1 MPFELDQAALDVIRG
16 LQRPG
21 QPDVL
26 AMIVNLFCES
36 APRLIATMGNA
47 VIQGDYPAAATAAH
61 TLKSSAAHLG
71 LHELY
76 ELCTT
81 IENYGG
87 GATTEAIKR
96 FIDRIQALYPDAE
109 QALRAVV
116 ARGSQR

>member
-47 VIQGDYPAAATAAH
+47 AIQGDYPAAATAAH

-76 ELCTT
+76 ELCTA
-81 IENYGG
+81 IEKGG
-87 GATTEAIKR
+87 TTTEAIKR
-96 FIDRIQALYPDAE
+96 SIDRIQALYPDAE

-116 ARGSQR
+116 ARGSGR

>member
-47 VIQGDYPAAATAAH
+47 AIQGDYLAAATAAH

-76 ELCTT
+76 ELCTA
-81 IENYGG
+81 IEKVG
-87 GATTEAIKR
+87 TTTKAIKR
-96 FIDRIQALYPDAE
+96 SIDRIQALYPDAE

-116 ARGSQR
+116 VRGSER